1 MQKDGENKEHY
12 VLIEDIVNNA
22 ISTGGVVIGAGALEP
37 ECAMTNLALL
47 LASPE
52 KKVTII
58 ITKIPYGPDI
68 PEEIRKG
75 WIGAIIMGTHG
86 PFTTGTTPIIN
97 GSLDKTIFVK
107 GFAVETSVALQS
119 LKIVN
124 VMSWKWFVNKK
135 LPEYLFFN
143 EECCRIIT

>member
-1 MQKDGENKEHY
+1 MKESRENDVLVEDVVRKATADGGITIIDGE
-12 VLIEDIVNNA
+12 
-22 ISTGGVVIGAGALEP
+22 LEP
-37 ECAMTNLALL
+37 QYTLTNLALP

-58 ITKIPYGPDI
+58 ITEIPCGSGI

-75 WIGAIIMGTHG
+75 WIGAIIMGAHG
-86 PFTTGTTPIIN
+86 PFTIGTTSIVN
-97 GSLDKTIFVK
+97 ESSDKTFFVK
-107 GFAVETSVALQS
+107 GFAIETSVALQS

-124 VMSWKWFVNKK
+124 ILSWRWFLNKR

-143 EECCRIIT
+143 QECCRIIT

>member
-1 MQKDGENKEHY
+1 MQKDGRDKEND
-12 VLIEDIVNNA
+12 VLVEDVVRN
-22 ISTGGVVIGAGALEP
+22 TTTKGGITIIAGELEP
-37 ECAMTNLALL
+37 QCTLTNLALL

-107 GFAVETSVALQS
+107 GFAVET
-119 LKIVN
+119 
-124 VMSWKWFVNKK
+124 
-135 LPEYLFFN
+135 
-143 EECCRIIT
+143 